1 MWNPGPPAL
10 GVWSLGHWISREVL
24 KVTLLKCPFFMPSGI
39 LRVVYLS
46 PLSYFRML
54 LSPPARKWKSCWTLW
69 DPTDYTAHG
78 ILQARILEWVAV
90 PFSRASSQPRD
101 WTRSPELQADSVPS
115 EPPGGSHSF
124 AGMSHLLFSHQRCP
138 WIPFLYMFA
147 SSAHFP
153 LIGWEFTWSLL
164 SGLFSLGG

>member
-24 KVTLLKCPFFMPSGI
+24 KVTLLKCPFFTPSGI

-46 PLSYFRML
+46 PLSCFRML
-54 LSPPARKWKSCWTLW
+54 LSPPVRKWKSCWTLW

-101 WTRSPELQADSVPS
+101 WTRSPTLQADSVPS

-124 AGMSHLLFSHQRCP
+124 AGMSHLLFSQPAVPVNPLSVYVCLFCTFPIDWVRVHVV
-138 WIPFLYMFA
+138 
-147 SSAHFP
+147 SSVWT
-153 LIGWEFTWSLL
+153 L
-164 SGLFSLGG
+164 